1 MTLPKHKLVT
11 RLFVKGEQAMTMEG
25 AVVILGY
32 TSDPTGTHPCI
43 YSCLEADVTEPPK
56 VKTIP
61 ADDKLI
67 WSIKDFPEWHF
78 GGDAPHHNISE
89 KWREKHVRAEDIPDF
104 PEIDLDGEVDKS
116 SEPRPQKA
124 AYHYGTRSKA
134 KGGARLCHF
143 RVSQLTMRAEKQ
155 GQAHQREMSK

>member
-1 MTLPKHKLVT
+1 MISLGPEGGGSSGDPPEVGEPPGDGVDERKIGEDGERHVTAGALPKHKVVT

-56 VKTIP
+56 FKTIP

-78 GGDAPHHNISE
+78 GGDAPHHNISA
-89 KWREKHVRAEDIPDF
+89 KWREKHVRAEDIPDL
-104 PEIDLDGEVDKS
+104 PEID
-116 SEPRPQKA
+116 
-124 AYHYGTRSKA
+124 
-134 KGGARLCHF
+134 
-143 RVSQLTMRAEKQ
+143 
-155 GQAHQREMSK
+155 